1 MRIEDL
7 VLKQTCECCPEQY
20 DVIYNGDR
28 IGYLRYRSG
37 LFTCQ
42 PVIEDEIQYHF
53 LVYEGIEDWH
63 RTLHDDDR
71 KDLLT
76 KSKEQLVKF
85 WKDFYKD

>member
-7 VLKQTCECCPEQY
+7 VLEQTCECCPEQY

-53 LVYEGIEDWH
+53 LVYEYIEDWH
-63 RTLHDDDR
+63 LTLHDDDR
-71 KDLLT
+71 TDLLT

-85 WKDFYKD
+85 WKDFYKE